1 MRKTKK
7 IEKQLF
13 KDEPIFLKEVE
24 DNKGQKEIKKWKWT
38 MNEYKNPD
46 EVEVEMEKAKKN
58 KADDS
63 EIWIKIIV
71 VVLVI
76 ISPLIIIY
84 NLSEA
89 LCFRCCPKKRKD
101 EYRNMMQKRV
111 AEAKRVRPDRF
122 DFDFFR
128 NRDKVILYFSSSQA
142 MYPSCEVSLYV
153 PEDKADGYNKV
164 PWQDKRELYSV
175 RVPNTFHSYWA
186 EGYVSDLVE
195 HGWLR
200 KFQQDYRLT
209 NAVPVINYA
218 FKNSSDVIWYNRK
231 ITNWICTEL
240 WGEEE
245 KAPVECFVELLST
258 VEPVKDTDW
267 EMVEY
272 RWCTLGTFTLKR
284 GCFDRLTNKSR
295 HRLNRILEE
304 YGVYI

>member
-1 MRKTKK
+1 MDNNYIGRKVV
-7 IEKQLF
+7 LG
-13 KDEPIFLKEVE
+13 KELN
-24 DNKGQKEIKKWKWT
+24 NKG
-38 MNEYKNPD
+38 KN
-46 EVEVEMEKAKKN
+46 N

-84 NLSEA
+84 NLTESF
-89 LCFRCCPKKRKD
+89 CFRCYPRKRKD
-101 EYRNMMQKRV
+101 EYRNMMQERA

-153 PEDKADGYNKV
+153 PEDKADGYHKV

-209 NAVPVINYA
+209 DAVPVINYSL
-218 FKNSSDVIWYNRK
+218 KNSDDVIWYNRK
-231 ITNWICTEL
+231 ISNCIYTEL
-240 WGEEE
+240 WDEEE

-272 RWCTLGTFTLKR
+272 RWCTLGTFTLER
-284 GCFDRLTNKSR
+284 GCFDRLTNRSR
-295 HRLNRILEE
+295 RRLEQILEE
-304 YGVYI
+304 YGINI

>member
-1 MRKTKK
+1 MMDTEK

-13 KDEPIFLKEVE
+13 KDEPVFLKEVE
-24 DNKGQKEIKKWKWT
+24 GNKGQKETKKLEWT
-38 MNEYKNPD
+38 MSEYRHPD
-46 EVEVEMEKAKKN
+46 EVEVEMEKVKKN

-84 NLSEA
+84 NLTESF
-89 LCFRCCPKKRKD
+89 CFRCYPRKRKD
-101 EYRNMMQKRV
+101 EYRNMMQKRA

-128 NRDKVILYFSSSQA
+128 NRDKVILYFNSSQA

-153 PEDKADGYNKV
+153 PEDKADGYHKV

-209 NAVPVINYA
+209 DAVPVINYSL
-218 FKNSSDVIWYNRK
+218 KNSGDVIWYNRK
-231 ITNWICTEL
+231 ISNCIYTEL
-240 WGEEE
+240 WDEEE

-272 RWCTLGTFTLKR
+272 RWCTLGTFTLER
-284 GCFDRLTNKSR
+284 GCFDRLTNRSR
-295 HRLNRILEE
+295 RRLNRILEE
-304 YGVYI
+304 YGINI

>member
-1 MRKTKK
+1 MRNTEK

-13 KDEPIFLKEVE
+13 KDEPIFLKELE
-24 DNKGQKEIKKWKWT
+24 GNKGQKEIKKWT

-46 EVEVEMEKAKKN
+46 DVETEMEKVKKN

-84 NLSEA
+84 NLTES
-89 LCFRCCPKKRKD
+89 LCFRCCPRKRKD
-101 EYRNMMQKRV
+101 EYRNIIQKRA

-128 NRDKVILYFSSSQA
+128 NKDKIILYFNSSQA

-153 PEDKADGYNKV
+153 PEDKADGYHKV
-164 PWQDKRELYSV
+164 PWQDKQKLYSV

-209 NAVPVINYA
+209 DAVPVINYA
-218 FKNSSDVIWYNRK
+218 FKNSGDVIWYNRK
-231 ITNWICTEL
+231 IERCIYTEI
-240 WGEEE
+240 WVEEE

-267 EMVEY
+267 ELVEY
-272 RWCTLGTFTLKR
+272 RRCTLGTFTLER
-284 GCFDRLTNKSR
+284 ECFDRLTNRSR
-295 HRLNRILEE
+295 RRLDRILEE

>member
-1 MRKTKK
+1 MRDTEK

-13 KDEPIFLKEVE
+13 KDEPVFLKEVE
-24 DNKGQKEIKKWKWT
+24 GNKGQKEIKQWA
-38 MNEYKNPD
+38 MNKYKNPD

-58 KADDS
+58 NTDDS
-63 EIWIKIIV
+63 EIWIRIIV

-84 NLSEA
+84 NLTET
-89 LCFRCCPKKRKD
+89 LCFRCCPRKRKD
-101 EYRNMMQKRV
+101 EYRNMMQKRA
-111 AEAKRVRPDRF
+111 AEAKRIRPDRF

-153 PEDKADGYNKV
+153 PEEKADGYHKV
-164 PWQDKRELYSV
+164 PWQDKRKLYSF
-175 RVPNTFHSYWA
+175 RAPNIFHSYWA

-209 NAVPVINYA
+209 DAVPVINYSL
-218 FKNSSDVIWYNRK
+218 KNSDDVIWYNRK
-231 ITNWICTEL
+231 ISNWICTEL

-267 EMVEY
+267 ELVEY
-272 RWCTLGTFTLKR
+272 RWCPLGTFTLER
-284 GCFDRLTNKSR
+284 GCFDRLTNRSR
-295 HRLNRILEE
+295 RRLDRILEE
-304 YGVYI
+304 YRINI

>member
-1 MRKTKK
+1 MGKELNNK
-7 IEKQLF
+7 EK
-13 KDEPIFLKEVE
+13 
-24 DNKGQKEIKKWKWT
+24 N
-38 MNEYKNPD
+38 
-46 EVEVEMEKAKKN
+46 N

-84 NLSEA
+84 NLAESF
-89 LCFRCCPKKRKD
+89 CFRCYPRKRKD
-101 EYRNMMQKRV
+101 EYRNMMQKRA

-153 PEDKADGYNKV
+153 PEDKADRYHKV
-164 PWQDKRELYSV
+164 PWQDKQKLYSV

-209 NAVPVINYA
+209 DAVPVINYSL
-218 FKNSSDVIWYNRK
+218 KNSDDVIWYNRK
-231 ITNWICTEL
+231 ISNCIYTEL
-240 WGEEE
+240 WDEEE

-258 VEPVKDTDW
+258 VEPDKDTDW

-272 RWCTLGTFTLKR
+272 RWCTLGTFTLER
-284 GCFDRLTNKSR
+284 ECFDRLTNRSR
-295 HRLNRILEE
+295 RRLDRILEE
-304 YGVYI
+304 YGINI

>member
-1 MRKTKK
+1 MRNTEK

-13 KDEPIFLKEVE
+13 KDEPIFLKELE
-24 DNKGQKEIKKWKWT
+24 GNKVQKEIKKWT

-46 EVEVEMEKAKKN
+46 EVETEMEKVKKN
-58 KADDS
+58 KADDN

-89 LCFRCCPKKRKD
+89 LCFRYCPRKRKD
-101 EYRNMMQKRV
+101 EYRNMMQKRA
-111 AEAKRVRPDRF
+111 AEARKVKPDRF

-128 NRDKVILYFSSSQA
+128 KKDKVILYFNSSQA

-153 PEDKADGYNKV
+153 PKDKANGYHKV
-164 PWQDKRELYSV
+164 PWQDKQKLYSI
-175 RVPNTFHSYWA
+175 RVPNIFHSYWA

-209 NAVPVINYA
+209 DAMPVINYA
-218 FKNSSDVIWYNRK
+218 FKNSNDAIWYNRK
-231 ITNWICTEL
+231 IERCIYTEI

-267 EMVEY
+267 ELVEY
-272 RWCTLGTFTLKR
+272 RRCTLGTFTLER
-284 GCFDRLTNKSR
+284 GCFDRLTNRSR
-295 HRLNRILEE
+295 SRLDRILEE

>member
-1 MRKTKK
+1 MRDTEK

-13 KDEPIFLKEVE
+13 KDEPVFLKEVE
-24 DNKGQKEIKKWKWT
+24 RNKGQKEIKQWA
-38 MNEYKNPD
+38 MNVYKNPD

-63 EIWIKIIV
+63 EIWIRIIV
-71 VVLVI
+71 VLLVI

-84 NLSEA
+84 NLTET
-89 LCFRCCPKKRKD
+89 LCFRCCPRKRKD
-101 EYRNMMQKRV
+101 EYRNMMQKRA
-111 AEAKRVRPDRF
+111 AEAKRIRPDRF

-128 NRDKVILYFSSSQA
+128 NKDKIILYFNSSQA

-153 PEDKADGYNKV
+153 PEDKADGYHKI

-209 NAVPVINYA
+209 DAVPVINYSL
-218 FKNSSDVIWYNRK
+218 KNSDDVIWYNRK
-231 ITNWICTEL
+231 ISNCIYTEL
-240 WGEEE
+240 WDEEE

-267 EMVEY
+267 ELVEY

>member
-1 MRKTKK
+1 
-7 IEKQLF
+7 
-13 KDEPIFLKEVE
+13 
-24 DNKGQKEIKKWKWT
+24 
-38 MNEYKNPD
+38 
-46 EVEVEMEKAKKN
+46 
-58 KADDS
+58 
-63 EIWIKIIV
+63 
-71 VVLVI
+71 
-76 ISPLIIIY
+76 
-84 NLSEA
+84 
-89 LCFRCCPKKRKD
+89 
-101 EYRNMMQKRV
+101 MQKRA

-128 NRDKVILYFSSSQA
+128 NRDKVILYFNSSQS

-153 PEDKADGYNKV
+153 PEDKADGYHKV

-209 NAVPVINYA
+209 DAVPVINYSL
-218 FKNSSDVIWYNRK
+218 KNSDDVIWYNRK

-240 WGEEE
+240 WDEEE

-304 YGVYI
+304 YGVYVVCFFELS

>member
-1 MRKTKK
+1 
-7 IEKQLF
+7 
-13 KDEPIFLKEVE
+13 
-24 DNKGQKEIKKWKWT
+24 
-38 MNEYKNPD
+38 MNVYKNPD

-63 EIWIKIIV
+63 EIWIRIIV

-84 NLSEA
+84 NLTET
-89 LCFRCCPKKRKD
+89 LCFRCCPRKRKD
-101 EYRNMMQKRV
+101 EYRNMMQKRA
-111 AEAKRVRPDRF
+111 AEAKRIRPDRF

-128 NRDKVILYFSSSQA
+128 NKDKIILYFNSSQA

-153 PEDKADGYNKV
+153 PEDKADGYHKI

-209 NAVPVINYA
+209 DAVPVINYSL
-218 FKNSSDVIWYNRK
+218 KNSDDVIWYNRK
-231 ITNWICTEL
+231 ISNCIYTEL
-240 WGEEE
+240 WDEEE

-267 EMVEY
+267 ELVEY

>member
-1 MRKTKK
+1 MRDTEK

-13 KDEPIFLKEVE
+13 KDEPVYLKEVE
-24 DNKGQKEIKKWKWT
+24 GNKGQKEIKQWA
-38 MNEYKNPD
+38 MNVYKNPD

-58 KADDS
+58 NADDS

-111 AEAKRVRPDRF
+111 AEAKRVRPDHF

-128 NRDKVILYFSSSQA
+128 NRDRGILYFNSSQA

-153 PEDKADGYNKV
+153 PKDKANGYHKV
-164 PWQDKRELYSV
+164 PWQDKQKLYSI

-209 NAVPVINYA
+209 DAVPVINYA
-218 FKNSSDVIWYNRK
+218 FKNSNDAIWYNRK
-231 ITNWICTEL
+231 IERCIYTEI

-267 EMVEY
+267 ELVEY
-272 RWCTLGTFTLKR
+272 RRCTLGTFTLER
-284 GCFDRLTNKSR
+284 GCFDRLTNRSR
-295 HRLNRILEE
+295 RRLDRILEE

>member
-1 MRKTKK
+1 MRDIEK

-13 KDEPIFLKEVE
+13 KDEPIFLKELE
-24 DNKGQKEIKKWKWT
+24 GNKVQKEIKKWT

-46 EVEVEMEKAKKN
+46 EVETEMEKVKKN
-58 KADDS
+58 KADDN

-89 LCFRCCPKKRKD
+89 LCFRYCPRKRKD
-101 EYRNMMQKRV
+101 EYRNMMQKRA
-111 AEAKRVRPDRF
+111 AEAKRVRPNRF

-128 NRDKVILYFSSSQA
+128 NKDKIILYFNSSQA

-153 PEDKADGYNKV
+153 PEDKTDGYHKV
-164 PWQDKRELYSV
+164 PWQDKRKLYSV

-209 NAVPVINYA
+209 DAVPVINYSL
-218 FKNSSDVIWYNRK
+218 KNSDDVIWYNRK
-231 ITNWICTEL
+231 ISNCIYTEL
-240 WGEEE
+240 WDEEE

-272 RWCTLGTFTLKR
+272 RRCTLGTFTLKR

>member
-1 MRKTKK
+1 MRDTEK

-13 KDEPIFLKEVE
+13 KDEPVFLKEVE
-24 DNKGQKEIKKWKWT
+24 RNKGQKEIKQWA
-38 MNEYKNPD
+38 MNVYKNPD

-63 EIWIKIIV
+63 EIWIRIIV
-71 VVLVI
+71 VLLVI

-128 NRDKVILYFSSSQA
+128 NRDRGILYFNSSQA

-153 PEDKADGYNKV
+153 PKDKANGYHKV
-164 PWQDKRELYSV
+164 PWQDKQKLYSV

-209 NAVPVINYA
+209 DAVPVINYSL
-218 FKNSSDVIWYNRK
+218 KNSDDVIWYNRK

-267 EMVEY
+267 EIVEY
-272 RWCTLGTFTLKR
+272 RWCTLGTFTLER

-295 HRLNRILEE
+295 RRLDRILEE

>member
-1 MRKTKK
+1 MDNNYIGRKVVVGKELNNK
-7 IEKQLF
+7 EK
-13 KDEPIFLKEVE
+13 
-24 DNKGQKEIKKWKWT
+24 N
-38 MNEYKNPD
+38 
-46 EVEVEMEKAKKN
+46 N

-63 EIWIKIIV
+63 EISIKIIV

-84 NLSEA
+84 NLAESF
-89 LCFRCCPKKRKD
+89 CFRCYPQKRKD
-101 EYRNMMQKRV
+101 EYRNMMQKR
-111 AEAKRVRPDRF
+111 ATEAKRVRPDRF

-128 NRDKVILYFSSSQA
+128 NRDKVILYFNSSQA

-153 PEDKADGYNKV
+153 PEDKADEYHKV

-209 NAVPVINYA
+209 DAVPVINYSL
-218 FKNSSDVIWYNRK
+218 KNSDDVIWYNRK
-231 ITNWICTEL
+231 ISNCIYTEL
-240 WGEEE
+240 WDEEE

-272 RWCTLGTFTLKR
+272 RWCTLGTFTLER
-284 GCFDRLTNKSR
+284 GCFDRLTNRSR
-295 HRLNRILEE
+295 RRLEQILEE
-304 YGVYI
+304 YGINI

>member
-1 MRKTKK
+1 MRDTEK

-13 KDEPIFLKEVE
+13 KDEPVYLKEVE
-24 DNKGQKEIKKWKWT
+24 GNKGQKEIKQWA
-38 MNEYKNPD
+38 MNVYKNPD

-58 KADDS
+58 NADDS

-89 LCFRCCPKKRKD
+89 LCFRCCPRKRKD
-101 EYRNMMQKRV
+101 EYRNMMQKRA
-111 AEAKRVRPDRF
+111 AEAKRIRPDHF
-122 DFDFFR
+122 NFDFFR
-128 NRDKVILYFSSSQA
+128 NRDRGILYFNSSQA

-153 PEDKADGYNKV
+153 PKDKANGYHKV
-164 PWQDKRELYSV
+164 PWQDKQKLYSI
-175 RVPNTFHSYWA
+175 RVPNTFHSYWT
-186 EGYVSDLVE
+186 EGYVSDLVD

-209 NAVPVINYA
+209 DAVPVINYA
-218 FKNSSDVIWYNRK
+218 FKNSNDAIWYNRK
-231 ITNWICTEL
+231 IERCIYTEI

-258 VEPVKDTDW
+258 VEPVKDIDW
-267 EMVEY
+267 ELVEY
-272 RWCTLGTFTLKR
+272 RRCTLGTFTLER
-284 GCFDRLTNKSR
+284 GCFDRLTNRSR
-295 HRLNRILEE
+295 RRLDRILEE

>member
-1 MRKTKK
+1 MDTEK

-13 KDEPIFLKEVE
+13 KDEPVFLKEVE
-24 DNKGQKEIKKWKWT
+24 GNKGQKETKKLEWT
-38 MNEYKNPD
+38 MCEYKHPD

-84 NLSEA
+84 NQAESF
-89 LCFRCCPKKRKD
+89 CFRCYPRKRKD
-101 EYRNMMQKRV
+101 EYRNMMQKRA

-128 NRDKVILYFSSSQA
+128 NRDKVILYFNSSQS

-153 PEDKADGYNKV
+153 PEDKADGYHKV
-164 PWQDKRELYSV
+164 PWQDKRKLYSV

-209 NAVPVINYA
+209 DAVPVINYSLQ
-218 FKNSSDVIWYNRK
+218 NSDDVIWYNRK
-231 ITNWICTEL
+231 ISNCIYTEL
-240 WGEEE
+240 WDEEE

-272 RWCTLGTFTLKR
+272 RWCILGTFMLER
-284 GCFDRLTNKSR
+284 GCFDRLTNRSR
-295 HRLNRILEE
+295 RRLDRILEE
-304 YGVYI
+304 YGINI

>member
-1 MRKTKK
+1 MMDTEK

-13 KDEPIFLKEVE
+13 KDEPVFLKEVE
-24 DNKGQKEIKKWKWT
+24 GNKGQKETKKLEWT
-38 MNEYKNPD
+38 MSEYRHPN

-58 KADDS
+58 NADDS

-84 NLSEA
+84 NLAESF
-89 LCFRCCPKKRKD
+89 CFRCYPRKRKD
-101 EYRNMMQKRV
+101 EYRNMMQKRA

-153 PEDKADGYNKV
+153 PEDKADGYHKV

-200 KFQQDYRLT
+200 KFQQDYHLT
-209 NAVPVINYA
+209 DAVPVINYSL
-218 FKNSSDVIWYNRK
+218 KNSDDVIWYNRK
-231 ITNWICTEL
+231 ISNCIYTEL
-240 WGEEE
+240 WDEEE
-245 KAPVECFVELLST
+245 KAPVECFVELLSI

-272 RWCTLGTFTLKR
+272 RWCTLGTFTLER
-284 GCFDRLTNKSR
+284 GCFDRLTNRSR
-295 HRLNRILEE
+295 RRLEQILEE
-304 YGVYI
+304 YSINI

>member
-1 MRKTKK
+1 MRNTEK

-13 KDEPIFLKEVE
+13 KDEPIFLKELE
-24 DNKGQKEIKKWKWT
+24 GNKGQKEIKKWT

-46 EVEVEMEKAKKN
+46 EVETEMEKVKKD

-84 NLSEA
+84 NLTES
-89 LCFRCCPKKRKD
+89 LCFRCCPRKRKD
-101 EYRNMMQKRV
+101 EYRNIIQKRA

-128 NRDKVILYFSSSQA
+128 NRDKVILYFNSSQA

-218 FKNSSDVIWYNRK
+218 FKNSGDVIWYNRK
-231 ITNWICTEL
+231 IERCIYTEI

-267 EMVEY
+267 ELVEY
-272 RWCTLGTFTLKR
+272 RRCTLGTFTLER
-284 GCFDRLTNKSR
+284 ECFDRLTNRSR
-295 HRLNRILEE
+295 RRLDRILEE

>member
-1 MRKTKK
+1 
-7 IEKQLF
+7 
-13 KDEPIFLKEVE
+13 
-24 DNKGQKEIKKWKWT
+24 

-58 KADDS
+58 KANDS

-71 VVLVI
+71 VVLII

-128 NRDKVILYFSSSQA
+128 NRDRGILYFNSSQA

-153 PEDKADGYNKV
+153 PKDKANGYHKV
-164 PWQDKRELYSV
+164 PWQDKQKLYSI

-200 KFQQDYRLT
+200 KFQLDYRLT
-209 NAVPVINYA
+209 DAVPVINYA
-218 FKNSSDVIWYNRK
+218 FKNSNDAIWYNRK
-231 ITNWICTEL
+231 IERCIYTEI

-272 RWCTLGTFTLKR
+272 RRCTLGTFTLER
-284 GCFDRLTNKSR
+284 GCFDRLTNRSR
-295 HRLNRILEE
+295 RRLDRILEE

>member
-1 MRKTKK
+1 MRDTEK

-13 KDEPIFLKEVE
+13 KDEPVYLKEVE
-24 DNKGQKEIKKWKWT
+24 GNKGQKEIKQWA
-38 MNEYKNPD
+38 MNVYKNPD

-58 KADDS
+58 NADDS

-128 NRDKVILYFSSSQA
+128 NRDRGILYFNSSQA

-153 PEDKADGYNKV
+153 PKDKANGYHKV
-164 PWQDKRELYSV
+164 PWQDKQKLYSV

-209 NAVPVINYA
+209 DAVPVINYA
-218 FKNSSDVIWYNRK
+218 FKNSNDAIWYNRK
-231 ITNWICTEL
+231 IERCIYTEI

-267 EMVEY
+267 ELVEY
-272 RWCTLGTFTLKR
+272 WRCTLGTFTLER
-284 GCFDRLTNKSR
+284 GCFDRLTNRSR
-295 HRLNRILEE
+295 RRLDRILEE